1 MSIAAGAALKAASGI
16 MRGVTTGLSTA
27 ASQAKYIGAGQRANA
42 VSAAAQ
48 AAAGNFNQ
56 ASADNA
62 NAINSQTIA
71 NQYGFNSGQA
81 QLANQFSQASWEQA
95 ANYNTEM
102 FERAMQFNAEQAQL
116 NRDWQERIESTKYQ
130 RATKDMKAAGL
141 NPVLAATGGGIS
153 IGSGGGGA
161 ATIASPSM
169 SGMHGESASGGLLGA
184 NDASISGYTGQME
197 YYAGL
202 MGLLS
207 SGLGGL
213 SSAFKSF
220 AEMPGNVIKGTGE
233 LLQSFIEGN
242 SNGKILGVDMS
253 DNAKKQAKEDK
264 KNGVKYTYTNNG
276 LFHSNNKKY

>member
-16 MRGVTTGLSTA
+16 MRGVTSGLSTA
-27 ASQAKYIGAGQRANA
+27 ANAAKYIGAGQRANA

-81 QLANQFSQASWEQA
+81 ALANDFSQASWLQA
-95 ANYNTEM
+95 ASYNTEM
-102 FERAMQFNAEQAQL
+102 FERAMEFNAEQAQL
-116 NRDWQERIESTKYQ
+116 NRDWQERMENTKYQ
-130 RATKDMKAAGL
+130 RAIKDMKSAGL

-153 IGSGGGGA
+153 VGSGGGGA
-161 ATIASPSM
+161 ASISAPSM
-169 SGMHGESASGGLLGA
+169 GGMHGESASGGLLGA

-197 YYAGL
+197 YYSGL

-220 AEMPGNVIKGTGE
+220 AEMPSNVIKGTGE

-253 DNAKKQAKEDK
+253 ENAKKQTKEDK
-264 KNGVKYTYTNNG
+264 KNGIKYTYTNKG
-276 LFHSNNKKY
+276 LFHDNNKMY

>member
-1 MSIAAGAALKAASGI
+1 MSIAAGAALRAASGI
-16 MRGVTTGLSTA
+16 MRGVTSGLSTA
-27 ASQAKYIGAGQRANA
+27 ANAAKYIGAGQRANA

-48 AAAGNFNQ
+48 ATAGNFNQ

-81 QLANQFSQASWEQA
+81 ALANDFSQSSWQQA

-102 FERAMQFNAEQAQL
+102 FERAMEFNAKQAQL
-116 NRDWQERIESTKYQ
+116 QRDWAEKMESTKYQ
-130 RATKDMKAAGL
+130 RAVTDMKSAGL

-153 IGSGGGGA
+153 VGSGGGGSSSISA
-161 ATIASPSM
+161 PSM
-169 SGMHGESASGGLLGA
+169 SGMQGESASGGLLGA

-220 AEMPGNVIKGTGE
+220 SEMPGNLIKGTGE

-253 DNAKKQAKEDK
+253 DNAKTQAKEDK